1 MIKILHVEDDGDIRE
16 IAEMALSLSGD
27 FEVTQCECGEAALS
41 VAPDQRPDILLL
53 DMMMPGMTGCETL
66 IELRKMPHLAHVPA
80 VFMTARAE
88 HVEIATLCSAG
99 AADVIPKP
107 FDPMTLGDQLK
118 EILQRSKGLA
128 CA

>member
-1 MIKILHVEDDGDIRE
+1 MINILHVEDDGDIRE
-16 IAEMALSLSGD
+16 ITEMALSLSGD

-41 VAPDQRPDILLL
+41 VAPDQHPDILLL
-53 DMMMPGMTGCETL
+53 DMMMPGMTGFETL
-66 IELRKMPHLAHVPA
+66 IELRKIPHMVHVPA

-88 HVEIATLCSAG
+88 HAEIATLCSAG

-118 EILQRSKGLA
+118 KILHRTTGHASG
-128 CA
+128 

>member
-1 MIKILHVEDDGDIRE
+1 MINILHVEDDSDIRE
-16 IAEMALSLSGD
+16 ITEMALSLSGE
-27 FEVTQCECGEAALS
+27 FAVTQCECGEAALS
-41 VAPDQRPDILLL
+41 VAPDQHPDILLL

-66 IELRKMPHLAHVPA
+66 VELRKIPHMTNVPA

-88 HVEIATLCSAG
+88 HEEISALCSAG

-118 EILQRSKGLA
+118 TILHRTGRPA
-128 CA
+128 GA